1 MSEPFAL
8 PLSGL
13 SVTGTAITAAARVDA
28 ASRWYE
34 GHFPGQPIL
43 PGMAIIAL
51 VKEAIVAAEC
61 REGSV
66 VTIAGLSRVR
76 FRLPVRP
83 GETMEIRITRPGAGG
98 GRYPFTVYLA
108 GEAVCSGILEAARR
122 NKCLDKEGCF

>member
-1 MSEPFAL
+1 MNGPFAL

-13 SVTGTAITAAARVDA
+13 SVTETAITAAACVEA
-28 ASRWYE
+28 GSRWYE

-51 VKEAIVAAEC
+51 VKEAIVVAEC

-66 VTIAGLSRVR
+66 VTITGLTRVR

-83 GETMEIRITRPGAGG
+83 GETMEIRITRPAAGG

-108 GEAVCSGILEAARR
+108 GEAVCSGILEAAPARR
-122 NKCLDKEGCF
+122 QTEQIS